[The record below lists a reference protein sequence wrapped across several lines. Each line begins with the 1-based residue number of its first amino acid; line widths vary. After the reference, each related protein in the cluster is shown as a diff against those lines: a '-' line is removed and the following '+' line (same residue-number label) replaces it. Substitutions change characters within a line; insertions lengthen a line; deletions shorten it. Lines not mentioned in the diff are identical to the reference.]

1 MNDFVDFFSLSDPN
15 IRYVVLG
22 TAFMAAG
29 SALVGCFTFL
39 KKRALV
45 GDAVAHAVLPGICL
59 SFLVSA
65 TKNPLLLVI
74 GAFIT
79 GLMAIGAMDAIVK
92 HSKLKEDTATGIVLS
107 VFFGIGIVLL
117 TVIQQ
122 SGSASQSGLDTF
134 LFGKAAAMSLTD
146 VWVFGLISLL
156 LVCTILLTYKE
167 LMLVVFDKNFANAI
181 GIKTKRFEMLIS
193 VITVLAV
200 VVGIQSVGVVLM
212 AAMLITPAAAA
223 RFWTDRLPVMLLV
236 ASIFGAFAAVG
247 GTYISYLAPAMPT
260 GPWIV
265 MVISIMAI
273 SSFFLAPGKGILH
286 RSLKIK
292 RYQQKVLHE
301 NVLKLFYKTGEKDA
315 DFYRYYSF
323 EQLNKLEEAA
333 ALQLKKALPK
343 LTAQGFLEKKKAEYK
358 LTQAGKKKGQRI
370 VKLHR
375 LWEMYLTEYLRL
387 APDHVHEDAEGIEHI
402 ITPEIERKLEEK
414 LNFPTEDPHQSNIP
428 YDHKN

>member
-45 GDAVAHAVLPGICL
+45 GDAVAHAVLPGICF
-59 SFLVSA
+59 SFLISA
-65 TKNPLLLVI
+65 TKNPILLVI

-122 SGSASQSGLDTF
+122 SGTASQSGLDTF

-146 VWVFGLISLL
+146 VWVFGVISLL

-181 GIKTKRFEMLIS
+181 GIKTRRFEMLIS

-223 RFWTDRLPVMLLV
+223 RFWTDRLPLMLLL

-301 NVLKLFYKTGEKDA
+301 NVLKLFYKTGENDN
-315 DFYRYYSF
+315 DFYRYYAF
-323 EQLNKLEEAA
+323 EQLNALEEAA
-333 ALQLKKALPK
+333 ALQLNKALPK
-343 LTAQGFLEKKKAEYK
+343 LTSQGFLEKSKAGWK
-358 LTQAGKKKGQRI
+358 LTQAGRKKGQRV

-414 LNFPTEDPHQSNIP
+414 LNFPTEDPHKSHIP
-428 YDHKN
+428 YENNN